1 MGWIRTCAG
10 VCGWDQLT
18 AEAVLGTVCSG
29 AQWDLWQGSPGVS
42 CVRDPEG
49 KQECHCVLRNTVH

>member
-1 MGWIRTCAG
+1 M
-10 VCGWDQLT
+10 CGWDQLT

-29 AQWDLWQGSPGVS
+29 AQWDPWQGSPGVS